1 MADGAEAMRLVR
13 ENLIQ
18 LFVAAARADIRR
30 RLTTC
35 CWFFVMVMRTLFKS
49 LLAPL
54 VVIEAVFNIVVWM
67 IRSLVTMADT
77 ILDYVDR
84 VG

>member
-13 ENLIQ
+13 ENLIH

-30 RLTTC
+30 RLTTF
-35 CWFFVMVMRTLFKS
+35 CWFFVMVMRTVFKS

-54 VVIEAVFNIVVWM
+54 VVIEAVFNSVVWM
-67 IRSLVTMADT
+67 IRYLVTMADT
-77 ILDYVDR
+77 ILGYVDR